1 MIYLIDDK
9 KKRQETDFGWDE
21 GKFKS
26 LNDLIIPI
34 YTLEE
39 VTNQTDEI
47 FKPGNFVIYH
57 ESFLDSTELSD
68 DAIDKREKLEAFAD
82 NNEDFNLAIF
92 SGSISSRSKNEN
104 VAFVPVAQMYRNLD
118 FLVSAD
124 EPLLEILL
132 FGENPQIERELNEKL
147 EQENSKAESEAT
159 IVIDNSKVCF
169 IRPQKNNIPDP
180 IEGAKEIP
188 IFNKVSDSDFT
199 GWVNKWLNE
208 TKYSH
213 IFIPVS
219 LGQVLSDYNGLRL
232 AAHIRCTQSINQTTR
247 IIIYSFAPVSSLFA
261 SPYFDILKTKNVTL
275 IPHRKSS
282 MLTEAVK
289 FVVELKEDELSREMG
304 KLKLDLPLNYE
315 DSHSV
320 ANEWAIYRWARC
332 LNIDFEDEFEKID
345 SVVNHNIYFKYLK
358 TLFPVKDSDQLD
370 VEKLEIKKTNE
381 PKVLFVDDE
390 LERGWNELLVQIIF
404 DNGISFDSIGSDF
417 KSLSKD
423 AIFENVLSKV
433 ENQDIDIIILD
444 FRLIES
450 DFSAININDV
460 SSIQLIHK
468 IKKLNPGIQILVF
481 SATNKV
487 WNYQAIMEAGA
498 DGFLIKE
505 APVNS
510 VDNTFTINS
519 IKQLVQ
525 QLNIAVKRIFLKKL
539 FALLNQIDS
548 NLKSIDYEEGTEFSF
563 FVLGLEKQLK
573 IIFEGLKL
581 IELKRKSTLDIVFLS
596 CYNFLEQFKND
607 YYLNYV
613 DNQYVLGIEEEE
625 MNEYYPSRDGIVS
638 KGKFIPEN
646 RNHKPSWF
654 NTISALFIDYFR
666 ICEISD
672 DKLLRLNRIK
682 DKRNNYIHNKKS
694 HFDQNE
700 IIMIVEVIEDITS
713 NMKE

>member
-68 DAIDKREKLEAFAD
+68 DAIDKREKLEAFAG

-118 FLVSAD
+118 FLVCAD

-159 IVIDNSKVCF
+159 IVIDNSNVCF
-169 IRPQKNNIPDP
+169 VRPQKNNIPDP

-188 IFNKVSDSDFT
+188 IFNKVSDSDFS

-247 IIIYSFAPVSSLFA
+247 IIIYSFAPVSSLLA

-289 FVVELKEDELSREMG
+289 LVEELKEDELSSEMG

-345 SVVNHNIYFKYLK
+345 RVVNHNIYFKYLK
-358 TLFPVKDSDQLD
+358 TLFPVKESDQLD
-370 VEKLEIKKTNE
+370 VEKLEIKNTNE

-390 LERGWNELLVQIIF
+390 LERGWNELLVQIIY

-423 AIFENVLSKV
+423 AIFENVLAKV
-433 ENQDIDIIILD
+433 ENQGIDIVILD

-450 DFSAININDV
+450 DFSATNINDV

-510 VDNTFTINS
+510 VDSTFTVNS

-539 FALLNQIDS
+539 FALLNQIES
-548 NLKSIDYEEGTEFSF
+548 NLESIDYEEGTEFSF
-563 FVLGLEKQLK
+563 FVLGLKKQLK

-654 NTISALFIDYFR
+654 NTISALFIDYFC
-666 ICEISD
+666 ICGMTD
-672 DKLLRLNRIK
+672 DKVLKLNRIK
-682 DKRNNYIHNKKS
+682 DKRNNYIHNNKN

-700 IIMIVEVIEDITS
+700 IIMIVEVIENITS
-713 NMKE
+713 KMKE